1 MGTEVLLPQDCFIE
15 RIRAPPASFSRRR
28 SYGNFYNTN
37 NNNNHVKHG
46 NNYGNYGNT
55 SRSTFYD
62 VGSGRINRKPAI
74 RPEQR
79 KRVAVAERRPSSDD
93 SKVARGSGLVMEK
106 VTILRRG
113 GSFDSMVKSEN
124 LKKEG
129 DDLVVIGNQ
138 RLGPDPNMVPKHI
151 RIVDFKNACDIY
163 AGSAFAM
170 SPSPS
175 ALPIPSFHRKFA
187 APVTVDDSATR
198 NLRRLLR
205 IA

>member
-1 MGTEVLLPQDCFIE
+1 MGTEVLLPQDCLIE

-37 NNNNHVKHG
+37 NYVNHVNHG
-46 NNYGNYGNT
+46 NNYGNT
-55 SRSTFYD
+55 KRSTFYGA
-62 VGSGRINRKPAI
+62 GSGRINRKPAI

-79 KRVAVAERRPSSDD
+79 KRVSVAERRPSSDD
-93 SKVARGSGLVMEK
+93 LKVARGSGLVMEK
-106 VTILRRG
+106 VSILRRG
-113 GSFDSMVKSEN
+113 ESLDSLVKNEN

-129 DDLVVIGNQ
+129 DDFVVIGTQ
-138 RLGPDPNMVPKHI
+138 RLGPDPNIVKKQT
-151 RIVDFKNACDIY
+151 RIVDFKNACDVY

-175 ALPIPSFHRKFA
+175 ALPIPSFQRKFT

-198 NLRRLLR
+198 DLRRLLR
-205 IA
+205 LA